1 MMTTVPTPTLQILP
15 RRTPTLPTLAVSPPI
30 VSPPILA
37 TPVVATPIVPTLIVP
52 TLTARPAGL
61 ATLAAGVARAARVPR
76 TCVPLCAALAF
87 ALFAT
92 QATIAQSQSPVAQP
106 TAAQS
111 TVAQLAG
118 AQPAVAQPAVAQP
131 AAAGPAAAQ
140 PGTTKPDAAQPGA
153 AQSSGA
159 QSSGAQSSGATAGE
173 AGVRH
178 TPNTLK
184 LAAGQAGPPA
194 TLRDAAW
201 LAGAWAGQGL
211 GGVSEE
217 HWTAPAG
224 GAMLGMY
231 RIIHEGKATFY
242 ELLTLTEEKG
252 SLVMK
257 LKHFNPDMTGW
268 EEKADMTRFPLVKI
282 TKDQLFFNGL
292 TFTRVDEDRMTIHLA
307 LRGKDGTVR
316 EEIFTHTRMAR

>member
-1 MMTTVPTPTLQILP
+1 MMTTEPTTPVPT
-15 RRTPTLPTLAVSPPI
+15 V
-30 VSPPILA
+30 
-37 TPVVATPIVPTLIVP
+37 
-52 TLTARPAGL
+52 TARLAARATTAAGL
-61 ATLAAGVARAARVPR
+61 ARAARIALTRARRLRDPR
-76 TCVPLCAALAF
+76 TGVSRRRLSRAGVSLCVSLTF
-87 ALFAT
+87 ALFA
-92 QATIAQSQSPVAQP
+92 ARP
-106 TAAQS
+106 AA
-111 TVAQLAG
+111 
-118 AQPAVAQPAVAQP
+118 AQP
-131 AAAGPAAAQ
+131 AAAQPAAAPPTAAQPGATVPAAAQ
-140 PGTTKPDAAQPGA
+140 PGAAQPGTKPDAAQPGTA
-153 AQSSGA
+153 P
-159 QSSGAQSSGATAGE
+159 SSGATAGE

-178 TPNTLK
+178 TANTLK

-194 TLRDAAW
+194 TLQEAAW
-201 LAGAWAGQGL
+201 LAGAWSGQGL

>member
-1 MMTTVPTPTLQILP
+1 MMTTVPT
-15 RRTPTLPTLAVSPPI
+15 
-30 VSPPILA
+30 
-37 TPVVATPIVPTLIVP
+37 VPTV
-52 TLTARPAGL
+52 TARLAARATTAAGL
-61 ATLAAGVARAARVPR
+61 ARAARIALTRARRMRDPR
-76 TCVPLCAALAF
+76 AGVSRRRLSRTGVSLCVALTF
-87 ALFAT
+87 TLFA
-92 QATIAQSQSPVAQP
+92 ARP
-106 TAAQS
+106 AA
-111 TVAQLAG
+111 
-118 AQPAVAQPAVAQP
+118 AQP
-131 AAAGPAAAQ
+131 AAAPPTAAQPGATVPAAAQ
-140 PGTTKPDAAQPGA
+140 PGTKPDAAQPGS
-153 AQSSGA
+153 AQSSG
-159 QSSGAQSSGATAGE
+159 TPAGE

-178 TPNTLK
+178 TANTLK